1 MADPRTL
8 GSIHLAMIVRMSLA
22 VLAIALA
29 VLAATTLRGGDAPVS
44 ASEAEAAALGWL
56 GVGVPENA
64 RRDGDGWE
72 VDVVRPDG
80 SLVEVTIGDQLELK
94 ALDEELG
101 PAGAPPTTS

>member
-1 MADPRTL
+1 M
-8 GSIHLAMIVRMSLA
+8 
-22 VLAIALA
+22 
-29 VLAATTLRGGDAPVS
+29 
-44 ASEAEAAALGWL
+44 
-56 GVGVPENA
+56 PENS